1 MPTRP
6 DVTSMYI
13 ENTRLFWPDGTEVY
27 SSRQT
32 DIAWGEQ
39 MSSPDVDEDAEPSWS
54 SLGAAYNWF
63 DKTELMAGFELRL
76 PLTDT
81 TRGYYDYLVNTQT
94 SVYSGYM
101 SSAAFISKPAAEEV
115 LYTDSTVTVTQDLEP
130 EPATPDDMNKP
141 KSKSEDDTANAWIYL
156 LVTCAVLATI
166 VIFFA
171 VFFCIRNRKMRK
183 DGAASI
189 AYQ

>member
-6 DVTSMYI
+6 DVTSMYVDGV
-13 ENTRLFWPDGTEVY
+13 RLAWPGATEVY
-27 SSRQT
+27 SSSQT
-32 DIAWGEQ
+32 NIAWGEQ
-39 MSSPDVDEDAEPSWS
+39 MSNPEVDEDAEPSWS

-63 DKTELMAGFELRL
+63 DKTEMSAGFELRL

-94 SVYSGYM
+94 SVYSGFM
-101 SSAAFISKPAAEEV
+101 SSADFIAVPAAEEV

-130 EPATPDDMNKP
+130 EPATPDDPAKP

-156 LVTCAVLATI
+156 LVTCGVLATI

-171 VFFCIRNRKMRK
+171 VFFCIRNRKMSK
-183 DGAASI
+183 EGAASI